1 MFNSIIADTPLGWQ
15 IFFMTSWGRFQR
27 RFEGIINDLKAHE
40 ELVDKTANAFN
51 VSETS
56 QMRADIHTLRQQQKG
71 KLAQEEEEL
80 TANQYRAVLEWLKM
94 DESDQLKIFDT
105 ISSAAVQYSG
115 AISHWVLKQ
124 PKLSAWMRNTREATF
139 VVLHGHP
146 GTGKSV
152 LTTEITTFL
161 KTANA
166 STIITHFC
174 TDTYATSRRYDQI
187 LRALLTQVIRPNPD
201 LIAHTYETL
210 ILKKK
215 SPSNAAL
222 EQLLRET
229 IAATSFQPSQVTY
242 THLILDGLDGC
253 DEETQVR
260 TTKLLEG
267 LVRVTFD
274 SERASLKVLV
284 SARTS
289 STITR
294 RLKWKQSV
302 SLAEEKTNVNW
313 AIRVYSRNRLRAIQ
327 GKLAQIGLSN
337 SDVTNVEARIA
348 QKADG
353 RSPAREILSF
363 KWRLTFGKECSF
375 GRDL

>member
-15 IFFMTSWGRFQR
+15 TFFMTSWGRFQR

-40 ELVDKTANAFN
+40 ELVDKTATAFN

-56 QMRADIHTLRQQQKG
+56 RIHAEIHTLRQQQIE
-71 KLAQEEEEL
+71 KLAREEKEL

-105 ISSAAVQYSG
+105 ISSAATQHLG
-115 AISHWVLKQ
+115 TSHWVLKQ
-124 PKLSAWMRNTREATF
+124 PKLSAWMRNTREAIF

-152 LTTEITTFL
+152 LTTEIAKFL
-161 KTANA
+161 RAANV
-166 STIITHFC
+166 STLVSHFC

-187 LRALLTQVIRPNPD
+187 LRALLTQVIQPNPD

-222 EQLLRET
+222 EQLLSET
-229 IAATSFQPSQVTY
+229 VAATSFQPSQVTY
-242 THLILDGLDGC
+242 THLILDGLDEC

-260 TTKLLEG
+260 TTKLLER
-267 LVRVTFD
+267 LVRVAFN

-313 AIRVYSRNRLRAIQ
+313 AIRIYSRNRLRAIQ
-327 GKLAQIGLSN
+327 DKLTQIGLMESEVSN
-337 SDVTNVEARIA
+337 IEARIA

-353 RSPAREILSF
+353 RSSVR
-363 KWRLTFGKECSF
+363 
-375 GRDL
+375 RDSLFQMEANL